1 VLTGPLS
8 GLRHWRSSFN
18 DIPQLFVEL
27 DEPRLDL
34 LNAVRDMVSGCHVGF
49 MMSKKL
55 GAASL
60 AS

>member
-1 VLTGPLS
+1 MLTGPLAEA
-8 GLRHWRSSFN
+8 RHWRSSFN
-18 DIPQLFVEL
+18 HIPQLFVEL

-34 LNAVRDMVSGCHVGF
+34 CNTVRDRVRGCHVGL